1 MDKRRRLKIGVAGCG
16 LIAQVEHIP
25 NLLALPAM
33 FELIAISDPSQ
44 TVRDTLSE
52 RFGVPAVADVQALF
66 GMGLDALMICAPD
79 AWHGEL
85 VEAGLRNGLHVFCEK
100 PLCYGAAEIDALM
113 ALEQRTGLVVQ
124 VGYMKRFDPS
134 YELLL
139 SMLPKDPAALR
150 MISVEVNDPDSWP
163 FNQHQGD
170 FVKTGDVPAEMIEDG
185 KKRRDQQ
192 VARAVGRALSPE
204 EMWGYTN
211 SYSSSLIHDIN
222 VVHGV
227 LDGWG
232 VETGPVIGAAFFAGG
247 DGGHGSVRLKGL
259 DAIWQ
264 MTHLFVHKVADYKER
279 VTLYFNDAI
288 YELLFPSPYLNHFP
302 TKLLVKRSDG
312 NVLEQSEYRASYEES
327 FVRELIGFWK
337 SVVEGAPVRN
347 TVEAAAKDLQL
358 VERLAAAAIR

>member
-1 MDKRRRLKIGVAGCG
+1 MQGAKRIKIGVVGAG
-16 LIAQVEHIP
+16 LIGQVEHIP
-25 NLLALPAM
+25 NLRRLPDLY
-33 FELIAISDPSQ
+33 EI
-44 TVRDTLSE
+44 V
-52 RFGVPAVADVQALF
+52 GVADASAEMRGILQGRGLSVFSDYTQLLDA
-66 GMGLDALMICAPD
+66 GLDAILIAAPD
-79 AWHGEL
+79 QYHAEITIQALERGI
-85 VEAGLRNGLHVFCEK
+85 NVFCEK
-100 PLCYGAAEIDALM
+100 PLCFSVAQAKEIAAVKA
-113 ALEQRTGLVVQ
+113 RTGKVVQ

-170 FVKTGDVPAEMIEDG
+170 FVKTGDVPAAMIEDG
-185 KKRRDQQ
+185 KRRRDQQ
-192 VARAVGRALSPE
+192 VTRAVGRALSAE

-227 LDGWG
+227 LDTWN

-302 TKLLVKRSDG
+302 TKLVVKRSDG

-327 FVRELIGFWK
+327 FVRELVGFWR

-347 TVEAAAKDLQL
+347 TIEAATKDLAL
-358 VERLAAAAIR
+358 VERLTAAAIR